1 MQVTLAAKSRS
12 NTMENKYTAS
22 QWAAIEGGH
31 TMETDTSKEL
41 KFMQS
46 LGEARMYKTRNQIS
60 REGARS
66 ITDHLFVSL
75 MSLYTMSNDYKYA
88 PVAKEYARRTMQ
100 SGSSFANPSPS
111 GTDLYQTIHTLN
123 KPEGLV
129 SSEADKLL
137 LAKVNVNNLKIKN
150 FMRGVQSGKITP
162 GQAQQFFFKLEKDL
176 AIQDPK
182 LRAARRL
189 AQNWDTLT
197 TAQRQLVTTQI
208 NRYFKMNAKRSDI
221 APLFTRF
228 AKDAGLVVND
238 SKAKK
243 IGKRIARGAAA
254 FAGGYALGKMTEL

>member
-1 MQVTLAAKSRS
+1 MQATLAVRLQD
-12 NTMENKYTAS
+12 NTMTDKYTAA
-22 QWAAIEGGH
+22 QWAAMEGGH
-31 TMETDTSKEL
+31 SVEEEKREL
-41 KFMQS
+41 SFIQS

-75 MSLYTMSNDYKYA
+75 MSLYAMSNDYKYA
-88 PVAKEYARRTMQ
+88 PVAKEYAKRTMATG
-100 SGSSFANPSPS
+100 GSFSKPSPS
-111 GTDLYQTIHTLN
+111 GTDLYQTLYTLN

-129 SSEADKLL
+129 NSEADNLL
-137 LAKVNVNNLKIKN
+137 LAKVRVNNVKIKK
-150 FMRGVQSGKITP
+150 FMRDVQTGKITP
-162 GQAQQFFFKLEKDL
+162 GEAQAFFFKMEKDL

-189 AQNWDTLT
+189 TQNWNTLT
-197 TAQRQLVTTQI
+197 TAQRQLVSTQLS
-208 NRYFKMNAKRSDI
+208 RYYKMSARRSDM
-221 APLFTRF
+221 APLFTQF
-228 AKDAGLVVND
+228 AKDSGLAVSD

>member
-1 MQVTLAAKSRS
+1 MT
-12 NTMENKYTAS
+12 NKYTAA

-31 TMETDTSKEL
+31 SMEEEKHEL
-41 KFMQS
+41 SFIQS

-75 MSLYTMSNDYKYA
+75 MSLYAMSNDYKYA
-88 PVAKEYARRTMQ
+88 PVAKEYARRTMATG
-100 SGSSFANPSPS
+100 GSFSKPSPS
-111 GTDLYQTIHTLN
+111 GTDLYQTLYTLN
-123 KPEGLV
+123 KPQGLV
-129 SSEADKLL
+129 NSEADNLL
-137 LAKVNVNNLKIKN
+137 MAKVKVNNFKIKK
-150 FMRGVQSGKITP
+150 FMRDVQTGKITP
-162 GQAQQFFFKLEKDL
+162 GEAQEFFYKMEKDL

-189 AQNWDTLT
+189 TQNWSTLT
-197 TAQRQLVTTQI
+197 TSQRQLVSTQLS
-208 NRYFKMNAKRSDI
+208 RYYKMNARRSDM
-221 APLFTRF
+221 APLFTQF
-228 AKDAGLVVND
+228 AKDSSLAVSD